1 MMTVPTSKEIE
12 KAIFEA
18 ALQLDDSAIRSAFLD
33 QACNGQPGLRGR
45 LEKLLA
51 LQTSADKF
59 FKAIP
64 LRERTGDVAAQSS
77 TIPASRASEIA
88 KAVEGVSTLI
98 GNYLLLERL
107 GEGGCGVVFLAEQ
120 QKPVR
125 RRVALKIVRLGMD
138 TENVIARFKA
148 EQQALALMDHPNIAH
163 VLDAGATESGR
174 PYFVMELV
182 QGTKITD
189 YCNQHSHD
197 ISQRLKLFIRVC
209 HAIQHAHQKGVI
221 HRDIK
226 PSNILV
232 TLHDGAPVP
241 KVIDFGIAK
250 ATQGRLTD
258 DTLYTA
264 CDQFVGTPAYMSPEQ
279 AEFSGMDV
287 DTRSD
292 IYSLG
297 VLLYELL
304 TEQTPFDSKELLKS
318 GMDELRRTLRER
330 DPHPPS
336 TMLTTLGDTKLRA
349 VAAHHHADPPRLVS
363 TLRGDL
369 DWIVMKALEKD
380 RRRRYETANGLAMD
394 VQRYLDNEPVV
405 ARPPSR
411 LYQFQ
416 KLVRRNRVIFAAMA
430 AVAAALLIG
439 LSVSTWLF
447 FEERAARRDAVAA
460 EQQQIRLR
468 QESDRLRQQAE
479 FRQKLTAATFDRSRD
494 RIEEADLL
502 VAGIPAPEPNL
513 EYADLYRTLG
523 DWHAVN
529 DRWSKAMDRFT
540 VLVQVNQ
547 PDDWDVTTL
556 DYLRYGPL
564 FLETGDAAGY
574 EKFRQSAVAHFS
586 GTTNPVAAERVLKV
600 SSLAPP
606 GADLLAALAPLA
618 MIASNSLA
626 DPPQERWQKSLA
638 SWRAFSLALMEYRRG
653 NYAAVDEWREKA
665 ASFQANDNGYAR
677 EVTFHLVQIMA
688 HYKGG
693 NAAQPRSELAGVQQ
707 QIESHFKK
715 LPVDGDDGYWFDWVF
730 ARILLREATALM
742 ADSKS

>member
-1 MMTVPTSKEIE
+1 MKMVSVSKQIE
-12 KAIFEA
+12 KTIFEA
-18 ALQLDDSAIRSAFLD
+18 ALQLDDPAARSAFLE

-45 LEKLLA
+45 MEKLLA
-51 LQTSADKF
+51 LQTSADEF
-59 FKAIP
+59 FKSIP
-64 LRERTGDVAAQSS
+64 LRERAAEA
-77 TIPASRASEIA
+77 PAQARAASNSHPPE
-88 KAVEGVSTLI
+88 KTVEGVSAWI

-107 GEGGCGVVFLAEQ
+107 GEGGCGVVYLAEQ

-125 RRVALKIVRLGMD
+125 RRVALKIIRLGMD
-138 TENVIARFKA
+138 TVNVIARFKA

-182 QGTKITD
+182 QGIKITE
-189 YCNQHSHD
+189 YCNQNNHD
-197 ISQRLKLFIRVC
+197 IVERLKLFIQVC

-232 TLHDGAPVP
+232 TVHDGAPVP

-250 ATQGRLTD
+250 ATQGRLID
-258 DTLYTA
+258 DTVYTA

-304 TEQTPFDSKELLKS
+304 TEQTPFDSQELIKS

-330 DPHPPS
+330 EPQPPS

-380 RRRRYETANGLAMD
+380 RTRRYETANGLAMD
-394 VQRYLDNEPVV
+394 VQRYLNNEPVV

-416 KLVRRNRVIFAAMA
+416 KLVRRNRVIFAAIV
-430 AVAAALLIG
+430 AVTAALLIG
-439 LSVSTWLF
+439 LSLSTWLF
-447 FEERAARRDAVAA
+447 FRERAARREAVAA

-468 QESDRLRQQAE
+468 EESDRLRREAE
-479 FRQKLTAATFDRSRD
+479 FRQKLTTATFDRSRD

-529 DRWSKAMDRFT
+529 DRWGKALDRLT
-540 VLVQVNQ
+540 VLLQVNQ

-564 FLETGDAAGY
+564 LLETHDGAGY
-574 EKFRQSAVAHFS
+574 ERFRQSAVAHYA
-586 GTTNPVAAERVLKV
+586 GTTNPVPAERVLKV
-600 SSLAPP
+600 SLLTPP
-606 GADLLAALAPLA
+606 AADLLTALAPLA
-618 MIASNSLA
+618 ATASNSLA
-626 DPPQERWQKSLA
+626 NPPRDDWQKSLA

-653 NYAAVDEWREKA
+653 NYVGVDEWREKA
-665 ASFQANDNGYAR
+665 AGFQANDNAHAR
-677 EVTFHLVQIMA
+677 EVTFEIVQIMA
-688 HYKGG
+688 RYKAG
-693 NAAQPRSELAGVQQ
+693 NAALARSKLAGVQQ
-707 QIESHFKK
+707 AIESHFSKV
-715 LPVDGDDGYWFDWVF
+715 PVDGADGYWFDWVF
-730 ARILLREATALM
+730 ARILLREATGLM
-742 ADSKS
+742 ASKVDR